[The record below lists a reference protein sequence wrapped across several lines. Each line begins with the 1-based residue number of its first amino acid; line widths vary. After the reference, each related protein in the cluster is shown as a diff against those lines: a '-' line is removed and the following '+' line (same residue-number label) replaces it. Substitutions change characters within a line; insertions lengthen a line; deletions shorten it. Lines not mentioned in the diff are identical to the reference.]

1 MDPIAAP
8 ERTTDSSAAP
18 AMELLGFKVM
28 RHYLRFLH
36 CTCALL
42 LAAPAVAAAQQKPPA
57 GPTAYTTFVK
67 GTPIGRED
75 VTVRSDASGL
85 TVTSEGRLGAPVNLI
100 VRRAEFRYTADGS
113 PQLFQLDGDSNGA
126 DISIKTTVAGGNAT
140 TEQNRAN
147 PVTRPVNAQAIL
159 HANGIVGSYVA
170 LAQRLEQTAPG
181 SEVRMYIVPEMEI
194 GVRLVNVQNERMQLG
209 TEFLGARRYDVILLN
224 PNSNTAVSITTGVQG
239 DLLSVRIPSQ
249 GVDIVRADLASVT
262 VRTHVHSNPGDEA
275 VTIQATGFNIGATLT
290 RPKSAAAGTRLPAVI
305 LLSGFAANDRD
316 GYLAGIP
323 VVGQLAGGIAEAGF
337 LAVRFDKRGYGQ
349 SGGRSESATLTDYA
363 DDVRT
368 VMRWLAARNDVD
380 PRRIGIVGH
389 SDGAWVALL
398 AAARERRFAAAAT
411 LGSPATTGAE
421 LVLELQQRTLDLLTL
436 SPEDRRK
443 REALQKQIIA
453 AVQSSRG
460 LADLPPDIRR
470 QADTPWFQSV
480 LTFEPA
486 KVLEDVR
493 QPLLILHGGVDHEVV
508 PADAERLAQIA
519 QKESDS
525 PAVELV
531 IVKGVNHLMVPAVT
545 GEVREYGALTDRTV
559 SADVVTALSGWL
571 SRTFAAVK

>member
-1 MDPIAAP
+1 
-8 ERTTDSSAAP
+8 
-18 AMELLGFKVM
+18 M
-28 RHYLRFLH
+28 RPYLRLLH

-42 LAAPAVAAAQQKPPA
+42 LLAPALADAQQKPPA
-57 GPTAYTTFVK
+57 GPTAYTTFVR

-100 VRRAEFRYTADGS
+100 IRRAEFRYGANGS
-113 PQLFQLDGDSNGA
+113 PQLFELQGDSNGA
-126 DISIKTTVAGGNAT
+126 DISIKTTVAGGSAT
-140 TEQNRAN
+140 TEQTKAE
-147 PVTRPVNAQAIL
+147 PITQPVNAQAVL

-194 GVRLVNVQNERMQLG
+194 AVRLVNVQNDKMQLG

-224 PNSNTAVSITTGVQG
+224 PTSNTAVAITTDVQG
-239 DLLSVRIPSQ
+239 NLLTVRIPSQ

-262 VRTHVHSNPGDEA
+262 VRTHVHSNPGDEP
-275 VTIQATGFNIGATLT
+275 VTIPATGFNLGATLT
-290 RPKSAAAGTRLPAVI
+290 RPPKAAAGTRLPTVI
-305 LLSGFAANDRD
+305 LLSGFAASDRD
-316 GYLAGIP
+316 GYIAGIP
-323 VVGQLAGGIAEAGF
+323 VTGQLAGALANAGF
-337 LAVRFDKRGYGQ
+337 MAVRFDKRGYGQ

-368 VMRWLAARNDVD
+368 VMRWLSARNDVD
-380 PRRIGIVGH
+380 PKRIAVVGH

-398 AAARERRFAAAAT
+398 AASRERRFAAVAT

-436 SPEDRRK
+436 SPEERRK

-453 AVQSSRG
+453 SVQSSKG
-460 LADLPPDIRR
+460 LTDLPPDIRR

-480 LTFEPA
+480 LNFSPA
-486 KVLEDVR
+486 RVLKDVR
-493 QPLLILHGGVDHEVV
+493 QPILILHGGIDHEVL
-508 PADAERLAQIA
+508 PAEADRLAQIA

-525 PAVELV
+525 PSVELL
-531 IVKGVNHLMVPAVT
+531 IVKGVNHLIVPAVT
-545 GEVREYGALTDRTV
+545 GEVKEYGALTDRNV
-559 SADVVTALSGWL
+559 SADVVSGVTGWL
-571 SRTFAAVK
+571 TRTFAAIK